1 MTQKKQYSL
10 SILLIFILNGCAVFK
25 PQVPPET
32 DAFKSIVPREFRA
45 VWVATVANI
54 DWPSK
59 PGLPVE
65 KQKQEALAI
74 LDTVQKLNMN
84 AVVFQVRPHCD
95 AFYQSN
101 LEPWSY
107 YLTGTQGQ
115 APNPFY
121 DPLKFWI
128 EEAHKRGLELHAWF
142 NPYRAHH
149 PKGGEVSKVSVVN
162 TRPEI
167 VKKLE
172 KGYYWLDPAKKE
184 TQDYSFNVVM
194 DVLRRYDVDGI
205 HFDDYFYPYP
215 SYNNN
220 KNFPD
225 EDTWQAYLQAGGT
238 LSRKDW
244 RRNAVNTFIQK
255 LYREIKKEK
264 PWVKFGLSPFG
275 LYRPGQPPSISGFDQ
290 YDVLYAD
297 ARLWLN
303 EGWLDYFTP
312 QLYWPIN
319 QIKQSFPVLLGWWT
333 RENKRG
339 RHVWPGLYAGKMKGA
354 EGVDELTNEIM
365 ISRGFVPEGA
375 GQVLF
380 SMKAFM
386 DTSAVLNMALLNGPY
401 HKQALVPA
409 SPWLGKNNISAPE
422 VQSSLQKDTLFI
434 KRSVSAYDNLFKWI
448 IYFQYGT
455 EKKYHILN
463 RSQIKF
469 KIPLYPKKDE
479 NGKSDKLRQVSVSA
493 VNRNENESSREVI
506 YLEKS
511 EGDK

>member
-1 MTQKKQYSL
+1 MTKKKQYSIL
-10 SILLIFILNGCAVFK
+10 ILLIIFLNSCAVFK
-25 PQVPPET
+25 PQIPPQT
-32 DAFKSIVPREFRA
+32 DAFTSTVPREFRA

-54 DWPSK
+54 DWPST

-65 KQKQEALAI
+65 MQKQEALAI
-74 LDTVQKLNMN
+74 LDTVLKLNMN
-84 AVVFQVRPHCD
+84 AVIFQVRPHCD
-95 AFYQSN
+95 AFYKSN

-115 APNPFY
+115 APEPFY

-149 PKGGEVSKVSVVN
+149 PKGGEVSTVSVVK
-162 TRPEI
+162 TKPEL

-172 KGYYWLDPAKKE
+172 NGYYWLDPAKKE

-220 KNFPD
+220 KDFPD
-225 EDTWQAYLQAGGT
+225 EDSWQTYQQAGGT

-244 RRNAVNTFIQK
+244 RRNAVTSFIRRV
-255 LYREIKKEK
+255 YTAIKKEK
-264 PWVKFGLSPFG
+264 PQVKFGLSPFG
-275 LYRPGQPPSISGFDQ
+275 IYRPHHPESILGFDQ
-290 YDVLYAD
+290 FDVLYAD

-303 EGWLDYFTP
+303 EGLVDYWTP
-312 QLYWPIN
+312 QLYWPVNKIP
-319 QIKQSFPVLLGWWT
+319 QSFPVLLGWWT
-333 RENKRG
+333 RENKKG
-339 RHVWPGLYAGKMKGA
+339 RHVWPGLYAGKMKGTA
-354 EGVDELTNEIM
+354 GIDELINEIM

-375 GQVLF
+375 GQVSF

-386 DTSAVLNMALLNGPY
+386 DTSAALNMALLNGPY
-401 HKQALVPA
+401 RKQALVPA
-409 SPWLGKNNISAPE
+409 SPWLGKKNIAAPE
-422 VQSSLQKDTLFI
+422 VQSSLNKDTLFI
-434 KRSVSAYDNLFKWI
+434 KRSVSANDNLFKWI
-448 IYFQYGT
+448 IYFQYGK

-463 RSQIKF
+463 RSQNKF
-469 KIPLYPKKDE
+469 KIPLYLKEEKDE
-479 NGKSDKLRQVSVSA
+479 NADKLIQVSVSA
-493 VNRNENESSREVI
+493 VNRSENESSRKVL
-506 YLEKS
+506 YLEKNES
-511 EGDK
+511 NK

>member
-1 MTQKKQYSL
+1 MTKKKQYSIL
-10 SILLIFILNGCAVFK
+10 ILLIIFLNSCAVFK
-25 PQVPPET
+25 PQPLPKT
-32 DAFKSIVPREFRA
+32 DILSNMVPREFRA

-54 DWPSK
+54 DWPST
-59 PGLPVE
+59 PGLAVNQ
-65 KQKQEALAI
+65 QKQEAIAI

-84 AVVFQVRPHCD
+84 AVIFQIRPHCD

-107 YLTGTQGQ
+107 YLTGTQGK
-115 APNPFY
+115 APEPFY

-128 EEAHKRGLELHAWF
+128 KEAHKRGLELHAWF

-149 PKGGEVSKVSVVN
+149 PKSGEASKVSVVK
-162 TRPEI
+162 TKPEI
-167 VKKLE
+167 VKKL
-172 KGYYWLDPAKKE
+172 KNGYYWLDPAKKE

-220 KNFPD
+220 KDFPD
-225 EDTWQAYLQAGGT
+225 GDSWQAYRQEGGS
-238 LSRKDW
+238 LSRKNW
-244 RRNAVNTFIQK
+244 RRNAVNTFIQR
-255 LYREIKKEK
+255 LYQGIKKEK
-264 PWVKFGLSPFG
+264 PWVKFGISPFG
-275 LYRPGQPPSISGFDQ
+275 LYRPGLPPSISGFDQ

-333 RENKRG
+333 RENNKG
-339 RHVWPGLYAGKMKGA
+339 RHVWPGMYAGKMKGA
-354 EGVDELTNEIM
+354 EGTDELINEIM

-375 GQVLF
+375 GQVFF

-386 DTSAVLNMALLNGPY
+386 DTSAILNTALLNGPY
-401 HKQALVPA
+401 REPALVPA
-409 SPWLGKNNISAPE
+409 SPWLGKKNIAAPD
-422 VQSSLQKDTLFI
+422 VHSFLKNDTLFI
-434 KRSVSAYDNLFKWI
+434 KRPISANDNFFKWI
-448 IYFQYGT
+448 IYFQYGK

-463 RSQIKF
+463 RSQVKF
-469 KIPLYPKKDE
+469 KIPLYLKREE
-479 NGKSDKLRQVSVSA
+479 NGEANKLIRVSVSA
-493 VNRNENESSREVI
+493 VNRCENESNRKVI
-506 YLEKS
+506 YIEKR
-511 EGDK
+511 